1 MGSRG
6 AGRGVQSVNKFCTAT
21 FGEVGIVFMNRNLY
35 LCRKNIVIKT
45 PETKIIDMKDVA
57 TILKEA
63 KRSMSETID
72 FLDDKLAKIRAGK
85 ANPKLLDDIRV
96 SYYGNP
102 TPLNNVANVSVP
114 DAKTIIIT
122 PWEKNLIR
130 EIEKAIID
138 SDLGIM
144 PDNNGDLIRI
154 SMPPL
159 TEERRRDLV
168 KQVKGEAEQAKVS
181 VRNARRDGIDTLKKQ
196 VKEGMPEDESKSAET
211 DVQKMHDDYIKKIDA
226 LFAAK
231 EKEIM
236 TV

>member
-1 MGSRG
+1 
-6 AGRGVQSVNKFCTAT
+6 
-21 FGEVGIVFMNRNLY
+21 
-35 LCRKNIVIKT
+35 
-45 PETKIIDMKDVA
+45 MKDVA
-57 TILKEA
+57 TILKETKKA
-63 KRSMSETID
+63 MSETID

-96 SYYGNP
+96 NYYGNP

-122 PWEKNLIR
+122 PWEKNIIR
-130 EIEKAIID
+130 DIEKAIID
-138 SDLGIM
+138 SDLGIL
-144 PDNNGDLIRI
+144 PENNGDLIRI
-154 SMPPL
+154 GMPPL
-159 TEERRRDLV
+159 TEERRRDLA

-181 VRNARRDGIDTLKKQ
+181 VRNARRDAIDTLKKQ
-196 VKEGMPEDESKSAET
+196 VKDGMPEDVSKSTEG
-211 DVQKMHDDYIKKIDA
+211 DIQKMHDDFIKKIDQ